1 MITLDMKKNRIRIHK
16 RTLHLMNDPK
26 YVYIC
31 VNPNKKTIAICA
43 CDDNSKDAIA
53 VRTKRDCEI
62 YSSGLFYELAR
73 INRTIDDDSSYR
85 VTGNIKQGDKI
96 AEFSI
101 FDAVV
106 MGKYT
111 EKEK

>member
-1 MITLDMKKNRIRIHK
+1 
-16 RTLHLMNDPK
+16 MNDPK

-31 VNPNKKTIAICA
+31 VNPKEKTIAICA
-43 CDDNSKDAIA
+43 CDDNSKDA
-53 VRTKRDCEI
+53 VVVKTKRDCEI

-85 VTGNIKQGDKI
+85 VVGNIEQGDKI

-101 FDAVV
+101 LDAVAIDDS
-106 MGKYT
+106 T
-111 EKEK
+111 EKEV